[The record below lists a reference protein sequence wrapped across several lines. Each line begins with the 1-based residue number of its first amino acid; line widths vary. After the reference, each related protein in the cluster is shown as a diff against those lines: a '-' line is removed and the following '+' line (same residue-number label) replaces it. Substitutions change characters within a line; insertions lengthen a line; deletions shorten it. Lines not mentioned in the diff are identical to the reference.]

1 MRMDSPQTPYKIE
14 SQPDVPQSYY
24 ELMNAMQRVYNI
36 GLYYPIGHTMAD
48 QAIGHFLSAV
58 KKNADKKSGC
68 LHFGVK
74 EHALSLQKNE
84 LNTKLPA
91 VKTFYD
97 MFSAL
102 HITSIDIHRDI
113 KADEARLF
121 FGEIIS
127 QNTKIRACRDFSKMI
142 ITELPETVK
151 IRQINFVSG
160 DAVDTGGE
168 SKDTSRPTLEYL
180 LSSLMERGIPEEML
194 SICRQLLESVQD
206 TLEKRQLDNSALT
219 SVTWEDVERLL
230 FGLAEFIQSSHKDG
244 SEKPLEE
251 RYNIDALIAILT
263 ALDDPNADAQSKQA
277 VKKAVNLLIDVTKGP
292 VPETQEDA
300 PQSDKSLR
308 PRDRVDI
315 SIGELKQ
322 EILTLERHHIAVPL
336 FQNTRSEQL
345 SVLMVMLRTPLHVRA
360 LLNIQRAFL
369 DCFITA
375 LATNEWQILLQ
386 GTWQLFKALD
396 RERLHFILV
405 IFLQAFRFSPHTSS
419 LMFIRDICRQ
429 LTDDELVTFWPF
441 LVNEL
446 LVEGTEKEPGI
457 FLELCTVAGSLS
469 EQNMRA
475 AIPCLKILD
484 ALAERKIA
492 ANIFLSHPP
501 ALHFFF
507 ILMLESS
514 QGGYFCKKII
524 NGLREHPFGWLD
536 QAVSPLLE
544 SDSEEDQRFIVN
556 LFQQDDPANPD
567 AALKREGATIIVER
581 LQILPLEQRKEP
593 WVAESIV
600 ALSRVRLLGAY
611 SFLIEIGRDKQ
622 FLLIAKWPKLAR
634 IAALKALKN
643 Y

>member
-1 MRMDSPQTPYKIE
+1 
-14 SQPDVPQSYY
+14 
-24 ELMNAMQRVYNI
+24 MNAMQRVYNI
-36 GLYYPIGHTMAD
+36 GLYYPIGHNMAD
-48 QAIGHFLSAV
+48 QAIGFFLRAV
-58 KKNADKKSGC
+58 KKNADKKTGC
-68 LHFGVK
+68 LHFGVT
-74 EHALSLQKNE
+74 EYALSLQKNE
-84 LNTKLPA
+84 LNIKLPA

-102 HITSIDIHRDI
+102 HITSLDIHRDI

-127 QNTKIRACRDFSKMI
+127 QNTKIRTCRDFSKMI
-142 ITELPETVK
+142 ITGLPETVK
-151 IRQINFVSG
+151 IRQLNFASG
-160 DAVDTGGE
+160 EAVDTGGE
-168 SKDTSRPTLEYL
+168 SRNTSQPTLEYL

-194 SICRQLLESVQD
+194 FICRQLLQSVQD
-206 TLEKRQLDNSALT
+206 TLEKRQLNNPALT
-219 SVTWEDVERLL
+219 SVTWGDVEKLL
-230 FGLAEFIQSSHKDG
+230 FGLAEFIQSSYQNGTAK
-244 SEKPLEE
+244 SLEE

-292 VPETQEDA
+292 VPETQKDTLE
-300 PQSDKSLR
+300 SNKNLR
-308 PRDRVDI
+308 SQDRVDI
-315 SIGELKQ
+315 SIGELKK
-322 EILTLERHHIAVPL
+322 ELLTLEKHHVAVPL
-336 FQNTRSEQL
+336 FKNTRSEQL
-345 SVLMVMLRTPLHVRA
+345 SILMVMLGTPLQVQA

-369 DCFITA
+369 DCFVTA

-386 GTWQLFKALD
+386 GTRQLFKTLD

-405 IFLQAFRFSPHTSS
+405 LFLQAFRFSPHTSS
-419 LMFIRDICRQ
+419 LMFIRDICQ
-429 LTDDELVTFWPF
+429 ELTDDELIAFWPF
-441 LVNEL
+441 VVNEL
-446 LVEGTEKEPGI
+446 LVEGTEKEPDI
-457 FLELCTVAGSLS
+457 FLELCTVAGSLH
-469 EQNMRA
+469 EQDMRA

-492 ANIFLSHPP
+492 ANIFLSHPS

-514 QGGYFCKKII
+514 QGEYFCKKII

-536 QAVSPLLE
+536 QAVLPLLE
-544 SDSEEDQRFIVN
+544 SGSETDQKFIVS
-556 LFQQDDPANPD
+556 LLQQDDPANPSPT
-567 AALKREGATIIVER
+567 LKREGATIIVER

-600 ALSRVRLLGAY
+600 ALSKVRLLGAY
-611 SFLIEIGRDKQ
+611 SFLVEIGRDKQ